1 MSREHVVET
10 LEWDLAFASR
20 DEAFDWQSR
29 LVSLARGP
37 AVDAIHEVF
46 EELGGGEE
54 VLALDTLEL
63 DLGRLPRDG
72 FEQALALRLRECL
85 RDAVHQAMGGLRLPA
100 SPRSGPAARA
110 SRIDL
115 LQHYLAH
122 GFLPWQA
129 GAGTRRRLD
138 QLAEGLA
145 QARTGE
151 LQRWLDEAPPA
162 ARTRLAALLRGH
174 TAILRGRVDAALQ
187 GDAPLQA
194 AARQAWAQLMLWDA
208 TWLGEQVHRHG
219 QAVRVRRHLARH
231 FDDPM
236 LLALAALWVPTEGA
250 FLAAVTAAAPHFGR
264 AMDPP
269 LAAGAARERIWEFTL
284 GYLLVECG
292 SEFNRR
298 SYLASL
304 LRQSARR
311 DGVAYGHLLRV
322 LMEQLSEAP
331 VAGGLQREMLQ
342 LLGTLAAQEDE
353 AAPHGREA
361 SLRLI
366 AVSDRE
372 PQDALQHLG
381 RMKLRVEGALLDD
394 RGMDAAARQ
403 AWQRLL
409 PEQGPWLAAQLRRHG
424 QAEAV
429 RQRMVRCFGH
439 AMLLQAVALV
449 APEAAAFVDAVVSR
463 PTWLARAMD
472 PPLPPER
479 LQPQLWDFTLAYL
492 LVERGSEFN
501 RRSYLAYVLR
511 HSAQRH
517 GMGQAELLQAL
528 MLGLAQAGT
537 LGPEQRQMLEL
548 LRQLQ
553 ARLPAQ
559 PVPPEAPPGS
569 SAWMQRSLAQL
580 RFAWTSAC
588 AAGTPGN
595 AAAQQAWAR
604 LREHDAAWLREDLF
618 MQLRSERNRRLL
630 AQSLGEEGLRRAVN
644 LLADSAGD
652 WAAALAQQ
660 AAAAAANGTAG
671 MHAAAP
677 GAARRRV
684 WEFTLGY
691 LGSDRGTEFN
701 RRSYLRGTL
710 RRMALAEGVSELALL
725 QAMAAGLQALPAADA
740 VQRQMLALALDMLH
754 EVQSQGVPAPGM
766 RPGWEPIASALQA
779 GHAMTPDGAEHC
791 AQQVAALL
799 TAGTDASAAA
809 LEEALLS
816 EEAADRLIQ
825 WLPTRLLTRVVFR
838 LRPAEHHAVLE
849 AAQLLLDACAA
860 QGIAASSAR
869 LQELK
874 WQFVLRYLFVQ
885 GRSFDAADFARRMA
899 QWLAVRLRV
908 PAPQAWQ
915 QSLAQQV
922 ARQRRTAGQALGRAM
937 AQALT
942 PPAQK
947 AGPVAA
953 AKPAARRPAAPRAD
967 EPQAQEPIY
976 IANAG
981 MVLAEPFL
989 PHLFGLRGL
998 LQDNSFKDAA
1008 SAARGVHLLQALAM
1022 GPGDFQEHELVLNKL
1037 LCGIPLAD
1045 ALEPC
1050 EPLQPEDLS
1059 TVEGL
1064 LQAMLQQWK
1073 VLGGTTVQGLRE
1085 TFLQREG
1092 RLLRRGD
1099 DWQLLVEPGPYD
1111 MLVDQVPWGFSM
1123 IRLPWMERM
1132 IHVQWR

>member
-10 LEWDLAFASR
+10 LEWDVAFAR
-20 DEAFDWQSR
+20 QDEAFDWQSR
-29 LVSLARGP
+29 LVSLVRGP

-54 VLALDTLEL
+54 VVALDTLEL

-85 RDAVHQAMGGLRLPA
+85 RDAVHHAMGGMRIPA
-100 SPRSGPAARA
+100 SPRSGPVAQA

-115 LQHYLAH
+115 LQHYLVH
-122 GFLPWQA
+122 GFLPWQT

-138 QLAEGLA
+138 QLAERLA

-151 LQRWLDEAPPA
+151 LQRWLEGAPSA
-162 ARTRLAALLRGH
+162 ARPRLAALLRGH

-194 AARQAWAQLMLWDA
+194 AARQAWAQLMLWD
-208 TWLGEQVHRHG
+208 TDWLAAQVHRHG
-219 QAVRVRRHLARH
+219 QAARVRRHLSRH
-231 FDDPM
+231 FDDAM

-250 FLAAVTAAAPHFGR
+250 FLATVTAAAPQFGR

-269 LAAGAARERIWEFTL
+269 LAPGAARERIWEFTL

-311 DGVAYGHLLRV
+311 DGLAYGLLLRV

-331 VAGGLQREMLQ
+331 VAGALQREMLQ

-353 AAPHGREA
+353 AAPHAREA

-366 AVSDRE
+366 AAGDRE

-409 PEQGPWLAAQLRRHG
+409 PEQGAWLAAQLRRHG

-429 RQRMVRCFGH
+429 RQRMVRGFGH
-439 AMLLQAVALV
+439 AMLLQAVGLV
-449 APEAAAFVDAVVSR
+449 APQAADFVDAVVSR
-463 PTWLARAMD
+463 PAWLAQAMD
-472 PPLPPER
+472 PPLPPQR

-501 RRSYLAYVLR
+501 RRSYLAHLLR

-517 GMGQAELLQAL
+517 GMTQADLLQAL
-528 MLGLAQAGT
+528 VVGLAQAGT

-553 ARLPAQ
+553 AQLPGE
-559 PVPPEAPPGS
+559 PVQQEVVPGS
-569 SAWMQRSLAQL
+569 SAWVQRSLAQL

-588 AAGTPGN
+588 AAGTPGSST
-595 AAAQQAWAR
+595 AQQAWAR
-604 LREHDAAWLREDLF
+604 LREHDATWLREDLF
-618 MQLRSERNRRLL
+618 TQLRSERNRRLL
-630 AQSLGEEGLRRAVN
+630 AQSLGEEGLRQAVN
-644 LLADSAGD
+644 LLADTAGD

-660 AAAAAANGTAG
+660 AAAAAANGAAG

-701 RRSYLRGTL
+701 RRSYLRSTL
-710 RRMALAEGVSELALL
+710 RRMALAEGLSELALL

-740 VQRQMLALALDMLH
+740 VQRQMLAVALDMLR
-754 EVQSQGVPAPGM
+754 EAQAQGMPAPGV
-766 RPGWEPIASALQA
+766 RPGWEAIAMALQA

-799 TAGTDASAAA
+799 AAGTDVSAAV
-809 LEEALLS
+809 LEEALQS
-816 EEAADRLIQ
+816 EEAADRLVQ
-825 WLPTRLLTRVVFR
+825 WLPARLLTRVLFR
-838 LRPAEHHAVLE
+838 LRPTEHHAALE

-860 QGIAASSAR
+860 QGIAASVAR

-874 WQFVLRYLFVQ
+874 WQFLLRYLFVQ
-885 GRSFDAADFARRMA
+885 GRSFDAADFARRMVL
-899 QWLAVRLRV
+899 WLAVGLRIV
-908 PAPQAWQ
+908 APQAWQ

-922 ARQRRTAGQALGRAM
+922 TRQRRSAGQVLGRAM
-937 AQALT
+937 AQALAA
-942 PPAQK
+942 PAP
-947 AGPVAA
+947 APA
-953 AKPAARRPAAPRAD
+953 AKPAARRPAAPRGD

-981 MVLAEPFL
+981 LVLAEPFL
-989 PHLFGLRGL
+989 MHLFGLRGL
-998 LQDNSFKDAA
+998 LQDNSFKDPA
-1008 SAARGVHLLQALAM
+1008 SAARAVHLLQALAV
-1022 GPGDFQEHELVLNKL
+1022 GAGDFQEHELVLNKL

-1050 EPLQPEDLS
+1050 EPLAPQDLS